1 MKYSRVGFGLVAL
14 AAVVIAVAGCGWLGG
29 SSPTAAMLSFYEASR
44 NQDAT
49 AMKKYLSKASIE
61 MMEKMAKEKSKS
73 LDEFLKEGKLGRGDK
88 DPKVPEVRNEKIDGD
103 KATLEVKDTD
113 RDKWETIPFVKE
125 DGSWKIALDKFM
137 EAEKK

>member
-1 MKYSRVGFGLVAL
+1 MEQKRIGIALVAL
-14 AAVVIAVAGCGWLGG
+14 AMVVIAVAGCGWLGG

-44 NQDAT
+44 NQDTT
-49 AMKKYLSKASIE
+49 AMKKYLSKASID
-61 MMEKMAKEKSKS
+61 MMEKMAKERNKS
-73 LDEFLKEGKLGRGDK
+73 LDEYLKDGKLGRGDK

-103 KATLEVKDTD
+103 KATLEIKDAE

-137 EAEKK
+137 EAGGK